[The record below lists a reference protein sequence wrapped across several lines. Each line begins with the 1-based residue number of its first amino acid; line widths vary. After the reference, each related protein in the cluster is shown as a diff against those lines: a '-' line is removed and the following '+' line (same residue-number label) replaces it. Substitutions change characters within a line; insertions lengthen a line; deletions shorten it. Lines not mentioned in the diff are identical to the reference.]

1 MGERPPG
8 VQHPPNLRPLSDR
21 HNASLFLG
29 KDEERWAKFLCED
42 GGTPCRFVQSACT
55 LLPYKVNNIAKG
67 MHKYA
72 SSLGL
77 SAQAKSESED
87 PATKDAGSSDA
98 PRKTTERAKPWT
110 VQPSSARLSD
120 RSNETKSSSVISPD
134 AFSPPLRSPLVVSA
148 TPSKLDAT
156 SPSKLEEAL
165 TAALAEQ
172 AQVDPG
178 PSVSSVASEIIEEED
193 GATPQASTVH
203 IPEPVCRAQPP
214 MDLTV
219 QTRRYRRSRLLRS
232 AQKDRVPTPRSGSP
246 ERMGMTSATPPI
258 PLYGN
263 LDILPLRPR
272 RTIEDVEGTL
282 YDEEGPFRED
292 ETSDSI
298 SVRLFYAPGKAG
310 QAGISYLITT
320 PDNRVFSAAKRR
332 RWAMDEFGNF
342 FAAMEIKSVES
353 KLRNAYDDMIDPVYV
368 HEYEHDLR
376 KHYED
381 DILDELQKAETL
393 TPGESLV
400 TPHVLRTEDGK
411 IVRLE
416 EDFPE
421 EAFFAIAG
429 CQDEELY
436 PVVLRVF
443 VDAIRLLWRMH
454 SHGWMHGDI
463 KLENLMFSRNAEL
476 YIIDFE
482 NASPFR
488 GSRQHDGMIQLLSY
502 DWTPPELEVSHLGRR
517 MGPTGDLW
525 ALGANLIR
533 AFALRDGVTDG
544 AVREMLMGEGKD
556 TFFAFRREL
565 LQTSE
570 VVPDAPPVAYGVNL
584 GPLLRDAN
592 VEYLPVHLNPARV
605 LRLFAQKGPLLLQY
619 VLAHSVTPTPSERDE
634 RQGVELAEQLL
645 KAPENEALWRIV
657 SKALATSIE
666 LSGSSWVRPKLDEA
680 RHILELG
687 QDGQD
692 E

>member
-1 MGERPPG
+1 MCERG
-8 VQHPPNLRPLSDR
+8 QRPQWPSLSQR
-21 HNASLFLG
+21 NSERRNASLFLG
-29 KDEERWAKFLCED
+29 KDEERWARFLGESS
-42 GGTPCRFVQSACT
+42 GSPCKFVQSACA
-55 LLPYKVNNIAKG
+55 LLPTKRFDNARD
-67 MHKYA
+67 MHRYA
-72 SSLGL
+72 SALGLQPDDSSLGVEL
-77 SAQAKSESED
+77 PQAKHSD
-87 PATKDAGSSDA
+87 GYDALSNTPPGRQGICTVRQSSGRQPDL
-98 PRKTTERAKPWT
+98 TNMSTEPT
-110 VQPSSARLSD
+110 L
-120 RSNETKSSSVISPD
+120 ISPD
-134 AFSPPLRSPLVVSA
+134 AFSPPLRSPLVLST

-156 SPSKLEEAL
+156 PPSKLEEAL
-165 TAALAEQ
+165 TKALAEQ
-172 AQVDPG
+172 VHVG
-178 PSVSSVASEIIEEED
+178 PTPLVASEITEEEED
-193 GATPQASTVH
+193 AETPQASTVH
-203 IPEPVCRAQPP
+203 IPGPLQRPSALEP
-214 MDLTV
+214 TV

-246 ERMGMTSATPPI
+246 EPLGITSIGPKI

-263 LDILPLRPR
+263 LDILPLGPR

-282 YDEEGPFRED
+282 YDEEGPFREG
-292 ETSDSI
+292 ETSDSL
-298 SVRLFYAPGKAG
+298 SVRLFYAPDKEGKAG
-310 QAGISYLITT
+310 MSYLITT

-332 RWAMDEFGNF
+332 RWAMDERGHF

-353 KLRNAYDDMIDPVYV
+353 KLRNAYNDMVDPVYAR
-368 HEYEHDLR
+368 EYENDLR

-393 TPGESLV
+393 IPGQSVV

-416 EDFPE
+416 EDLPE

-429 CQDEELY
+429 CHEDELY

-463 KLENLMFSRNAEL
+463 KLENLMFNQDAKL

-488 GSRQHDGMIQLLSY
+488 GTRQHDGMIQLLSY
-502 DWTPPELEVSHLGRR
+502 DWTPPELEVSRLGRR
-517 MGPTGDLW
+517 MGPSGDLW

-533 AFALRDGVTDG
+533 AFALRDNVTDN
-544 AVREMLMGEGKD
+544 AVREMLMGKGMD
-556 TFFAFRREL
+556 IFFAFRRQL

-570 VVPDAPPVAYGVNL
+570 VEPDAPPVAYGVNL
-584 GPLLRDAN
+584 GPLLRAADK
-592 VEYLPVHLNPARV
+592 EQGPMHLNPARV

-619 VLAHSVTPTPSERDE
+619 VLAHSVTPSPAERIE
-634 RQGVELAEQLL
+634 QLGVELAEQLL
-645 KAPENEALWRIV
+645 QAPENEALWQTV
-657 SKALATSIE
+657 AKALGTSIE

-680 RHILELG
+680 RRILQLG
-687 QDGQD
+687 QDDYD

>member
-1 MGERPPG
+1 MTERG
-8 VQHPPNLRPLSDR
+8 ADSQRPLMSR
-21 HNASLFLG
+21 RNSERRNASLFLG
-29 KDEERWAKFLCED
+29 KDKERWAKFLCEAL
-42 GGTPCRFVQSACT
+42 GTPCNFVRSAYT
-55 LLPYKVNNIAKG
+55 LLPAEQPNDKMG
-67 MHKYA
+67 SHKYA
-72 SSLGL
+72 SALGL
-77 SAQAKSESED
+77 
-87 PATKDAGSSDA
+87 PVGGSGFDSDA
-98 PRKTTERAKPWT
+98 FRTKRADSYDSMLKAKPESQNSWT
-110 VQPSSARLSD
+110 LRSSPRRRPDPRTGASPL
-120 RSNETKSSSVISPD
+120 TLISPG

-148 TPSKLDAT
+148 TSSKLDAS
-156 SPSKLEEAL
+156 SPAKLEEAL

-172 AQVDPG
+172 AHVGAP
-178 PSVSSVASEIIEEED
+178 PVVASEILEEEED
-193 GATPQASTVH
+193 VKTPQASTVH
-203 IPEPVCRAQPP
+203 LPGMQQRQTMLEP
-214 MDLTV
+214 TV
-219 QTRRYRRSRLLRS
+219 QTRRYRRSHLLRS

-246 ERMGMTSATPPI
+246 EPLSMSSMGPPI

-282 YDEEGPFRED
+282 YDEEGPFREG
-292 ETSDSI
+292 ETSDSL
-298 SVRLFYAPGKAG
+298 SVRLFYAPGQNGKAG
-310 QAGISYLITT
+310 MSYLITT

-332 RWAMDEFGNF
+332 RWAMDEHGHF

-353 KLRNAYDDMIDPVYV
+353 KLRSAYNEMVDPVYAR
-368 HEYEHDLR
+368 EYENDLR

-381 DILDELQKAETL
+381 DILDELQKAESL
-393 TPGESLV
+393 TPGQSLV

-429 CQDEELY
+429 CNDDELY

-463 KLENLMFSRNAEL
+463 KLENLMFNGNAEL

-502 DWTPPELEVSHLGRR
+502 DWTPPELEVSRLGRR
-517 MGPTGDLW
+517 MGPSGDLW

-544 AVREMLMGEGKD
+544 AVREMLMGEGMD
-556 TFFAFRREL
+556 AFFAFRRTL
-565 LQTSE
+565 LQTTE
-570 VVPDAPPVAYGVNL
+570 TEPDDPPVAYGVNL
-584 GPLLRDAN
+584 GPLLRAAN
-592 VEYLPVHLNPARV
+592 VEEKSIHANPARV
-605 LRLFAQKGPLLLQY
+605 LRLFAQRGPRLLQY
-619 VLAHSVTPTPSERDE
+619 ILAHSVTPSPTERDE
-634 RQGVELAEQLL
+634 QRGVELADELL
-645 KAPENEALWRIV
+645 HDPENESLWQTV

-680 RHILELG
+680 RHILQLG
-687 QDGQD
+687 QDD
-692 E
+692 PHE